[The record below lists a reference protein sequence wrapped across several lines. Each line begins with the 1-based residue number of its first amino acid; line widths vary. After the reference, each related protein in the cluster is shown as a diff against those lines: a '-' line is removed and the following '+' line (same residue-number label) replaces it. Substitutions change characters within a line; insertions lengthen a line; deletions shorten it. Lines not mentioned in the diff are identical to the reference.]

1 MAVGLLILIMVVV
14 LGLPSMILHD
24 RLLRHQ
30 YLHHRDAWEAD
41 GSFDGLFWHVDG
53 AVSAFQVKGF
63 APRNWGRTASLW
75 LYHTPA
81 WIDAPPPCRRMLY
94 AYRVSTVLYIVA
106 FIMLMIKFLATTPA
120 SNQAIQRTA
129 SKAATDLLRV
139 CHPRS
144 GCVARF
150 TGLAVADLVSR

>member
-1 MAVGLLILIMVVV
+1 MHVGLLILIIGVV
-14 LGLPSMILHD
+14 LGLPTMILHD

-53 AVSAFQVKGF
+53 AVSAIQPKGF

-75 LYHTPA
+75 VYHTPA
-81 WIDAPPPCRRMLY
+81 WIDAPPPCRRLLY
-94 AYRVSTVLYIVA
+94 AFRLTTVLYVVALIV
-106 FIMLMIKFLATTPA
+106 LMIKFLATTPA
-120 SNQAIQRTA
+120 SNQAMQRTA
-129 SKAATDLLRV
+129 SKPATGVLGI
-139 CHPRS
+139 CHPHV

-150 TGLAVADLVSR
+150 PGLAVADLVSR